1 MSKEDHMNSPVSRW
15 KHPNRLSGNRKG
27 VVEFPFKILII
38 AVVLV
43 ITVPLILSGLEKY
56 SRRQQYNEVERQV
69 TRLENA
75 MVQVYSQGENASL
88 VLEVEFPDST
98 EYVRLGSKLVM
109 REVRT
114 GRSILNPLS
123 TIIYYRLRDDPEN
136 TELVE
141 SSTRS
146 IPITNQGK
154 DDALELPAG
163 RSKVVLT
170 KLFDPSVNEFFVM
183 ATYREV

>member
-1 MSKEDHMNSPVSRW
+1 MNKEDHMNPWASRSE
-15 KHPNRLSGNRKG
+15 HPYRLSRNRRG
-27 VVEFPFKILII
+27 VVEFPFKILIV

-56 SRRQQYNEVERQV
+56 SRRQQYNQVEQQV

-75 MVQVYSQGENASL
+75 IIQVYSQGENASL
-88 VLEVEFPDST
+88 ALTVEFPDST
-98 EYVRLGSKLVM
+98 EYVRLGGKLVM

-114 GRSILNPLS
+114 GQSILNPLS
-123 TIIYYRLRDDPEN
+123 SIIYYRMRDDPEK

-146 IPITNQGK
+146 IPISNSEG
-154 DDALELPAG
+154 DEALELSSG
-163 RSKVVLT
+163 RSGVILT
-170 KLFDPSVNEFFVM
+170 KLFDPSIKEFFVM

>member
-1 MSKEDHMNSPVSRW
+1 
-15 KHPNRLSGNRKG
+15 
-27 VVEFPFKILII
+27 
-38 AVVLV
+38 
-43 ITVPLILSGLEKY
+43 
-56 SRRQQYNEVERQV
+56 
-69 TRLENA
+69 
-75 MVQVYSQGENASL
+75 
-88 VLEVEFPDST
+88 
-98 EYVRLGSKLVM
+98 M